1 MWLKP
6 GGGGSALSSEQSPPS
21 GSGTGSGTG
30 SGGRVGEK
38 AGRTLAACTLSEFN
52 QSPTDS
58 LADTLAESWVK
69 KGKRKR
75 KKRISRQRESGE
87 SSPKE
92 GRLSRQVFASAV
104 CFKVTRRWFL
114 RFFFFFFLRVTL
126 TVRLAHVRKCH
137 SCDVRHV
144 SREPLHQ
151 TSGARAIWRQ
161 RPRQTPVTISPDWR
175 LRPGHRLAPQPV
187 NESLWLQWDTPV
199 RSTLRLG
206 QRVNKVCFFGY
217 ILWL

>member
-104 CFKVTRRWFL
+104 CFKVTRRCFL
-114 RFFFFFFLRVTL
+114 RFFFFFFFFKGYSNGSSGSRPQVSLLRRSACLSRATAPNVWSACHMEAAATPNAGHNFARL
-126 TVRLAHVRKCH
+126 TAATRTPAR
-137 SCDVRHV
+137 
-144 SREPLHQ
+144 
-151 TSGARAIWRQ
+151 TSAGEWVVV
-161 RPRQTPVTISPDWR
+161 TPV
-175 LRPGHRLAPQPV
+175 GHA
-187 NESLWLQWDTPV
+187 
-199 RSTLRLG
+199 G
-206 QRVNKVCFFGY
+206 
-217 ILWL
+217 